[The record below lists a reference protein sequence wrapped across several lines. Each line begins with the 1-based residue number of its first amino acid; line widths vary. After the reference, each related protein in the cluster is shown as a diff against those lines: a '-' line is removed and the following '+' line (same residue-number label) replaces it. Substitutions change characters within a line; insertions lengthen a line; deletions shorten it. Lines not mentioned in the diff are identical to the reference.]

1 MKKGTFKLGLNELID
16 LFKPGSTDN
25 HALLGSVDGEEES
38 VEDRGF
44 RAASNMRKKPAMAR
58 QESEVYGRRW

>member
-16 LFKPGSTDN
+16 LFKPGSADN